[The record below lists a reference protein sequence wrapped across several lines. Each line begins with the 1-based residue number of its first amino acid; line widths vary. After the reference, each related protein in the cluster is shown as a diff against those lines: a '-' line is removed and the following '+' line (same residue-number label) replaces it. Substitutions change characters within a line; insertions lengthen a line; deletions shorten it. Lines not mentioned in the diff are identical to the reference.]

1 MGARNLC
8 LGCPILNLI
17 DAFNNYLSNDL
28 NPLSLQWLELHLH
41 QQIPAS
47 LLLLSRA
54 LYIPEDVPTAL
65 KTTLSSLPESIVE
78 ETEVLVADT
87 LGEMVDNKVRLEVLR
102 QQEELIKEEAAEMD
116 REVRTKYTVFASS

>member
-1 MGARNLC
+1 MFRLSNF
-8 LGCPILNLI
+8 N
-17 DAFNNYLSNDL
+17 AFNNYLSNDL

-87 LGEMVDNKVRLEVLR
+87 LGEIVDNKVRLEVLR

-116 REVRTKYTVFASS
+116 REVRTKCTVFASS